1 MSDIRQLNG
10 IDIKKKMKEFVINN
24 FLLASDCKTLD
35 DEDSLLQKGIIDST
49 GVLELVAFIEQTF
62 KFRVED
68 EELMPDNL
76 DSLNKLCVYIN
87 SKLPACPAGRQTH
100 NS

>member
-1 MSDIRQLNG
+1 MDKAETLTESS
-10 IDIKKKMKEFVINN
+10 IKIKVKEFIKEN
-24 FLLASDCKTLD
+24 FLLNSDCKTLD
-35 DEDSLLQKGIIDST
+35 DTDSLLQKGIIDST

-76 DSLNKLCVYIN
+76 DSINKLVIFIK
-87 SKLPACPAGRQTH
+87 SKLAACSLKPGA
-100 NS
+100 